1 VLPTMS
7 WPPPRPARDRV
18 PHRPWDPKHP
28 VERNLV
34 NEHQRLVYVVVDEVI
49 EGWIG
54 LSLALWPHADRRGRL
69 RFVDAGGPVAV
80 GSSYESVYRFLASN
94 NAAPR
99 PPGIGTTFAARV
111 KEKTAREIAERL
123 KERAGHGEVRV
134 HDLGMYLERP
144 ADLTEQGRLLA
155 KLACYAA
162 MLSTLPS
169 AIEEQ
174 WNLVDEKTP

>member
-1 VLPTMS
+1 MS
-7 WPPPRPARDRV
+7 WPPPRPARDRI

-80 GSSYESVYRFLASN
+80 GSSYESVYRFLASSK
-94 NAAPR
+94 AAPR

-123 KERAGHGEVRV
+123 NERAGHGEVRV
-134 HDLGMYLERP
+134 DDLGMYLERP
-144 ADLTEQGRLLA
+144 VDLTEQGRLLA

-169 AIEEQ
+169 ALEEQ
-174 WNLVDEKTP
+174 WNLVDDKTP